1 MISFPTKLIRII
13 GYVGLCYCCIKIGRV
28 LFEWKIANFALAKLL
43 HSSETS
49 GWRKKKMRKIEDIP
63 KSYYGG
69 VKSPQGPTETRK
81 INKIRTT
88 CGKRWINNF
97 GACEIGPKYAGYGK
111 IKNAW
116 IRIKAER
123 NFACLKIFECL
134 NSSNIYILISDTHL
148 HENMNKR
155 EH

>member
-1 MISFPTKLIRII
+1 MNIVRVKNRKFCGCETPPLLRN
-13 GYVGLCYCCIKIGRV
+13 GR
-28 LFEWKIANFALAKLL
+28 
-43 HSSETS
+43 T
-49 GWRKKKMRKIEDIP
+49 GKKMRKIEDIP

-97 GACEIGPKYAGYGK
+97 GACEIAPKYAGYGK

-116 IRIKAER
+116 IRIKAEGK
-123 NFACLKIFECL
+123 FAYLKIFECL
-134 NSSNIYILISDTHL
+134 NSSNIYILISDIHFR
-148 HENMNKR
+148 ENVNKR
-155 EH
+155 